1 MNILTIRA
9 VMFKTCYMK
18 EREWTQ
24 CNVCLLQNNAGLRDF
39 PPPPVTME
47 TQPSTDCNS
56 RFLRSCIF
64 ICHQR
69 GYTGD
74 NSWGRHNRPHK
85 DCEISEHPCLLCI
98 GGQAPWEPS
107 STSAL
112 PTSQPCNGHTTPWLP
127 DPAVWPPPAAVLQI
141 ISKTCL
147 LNSERTLKGRHLHG
161 LLLDTTMVCTTAC
174 SLQTEGRKLSH
185 TSRLFVCPACFG
197 LRELSQA
204 TSEHCVWC

>member
-147 LNSERTLKGRHLHG
+147 
-161 LLLDTTMVCTTAC
+161 
-174 SLQTEGRKLSH
+174 
-185 TSRLFVCPACFG
+185 
-197 LRELSQA
+197 
-204 TSEHCVWC
+204 